1 MNKICTSLEQSKR
14 LIELGIDVNTADMV
28 YGHIA
33 PYNFSDRMYDGG
45 YDEIPYIKDFFK
57 VNSNFSEDE
66 YDGGLPSWSLSSLM
80 NLIPSEFTEVGKYAT
95 TTYELDVRKFK
106 LTDNV
111 DLYQIAYGNY
121 KVYEDGHSSWKD
133 MINTGQKED
142 IIDAVFAM
150 VCWLL
155 ENKKI

>member
-1 MNKICTSLEQSKR
+1 MNKICTSLEQSKK
-14 LIELGIDVNTADMV
+14 LIELGIDVNTADMR
-28 YGHIA
+28 YGYIA
-33 PYNFSDRMYDGG
+33 PYEFSDRKYDGG
-45 YDEIPYIKDFFK
+45 YDMIPYHKDFFDRC
-57 VNSNFSEDE
+57 SNFSADE
-66 YDGGLPSWSLSSLM
+66 YDDELLAWSLSGLM
-80 NLIPSEFTEVGKYAT
+80 NLLPSEFTEVGKYAT
-95 TTYELDVRKFK
+95 TTYELDIRKFK
-106 LTDNV
+106 LTDSV
-111 DLYQIAYGNY
+111 DLYQTAYGNY